1 MVNNSERLAVPGDT
15 IVAAE
20 QLRIKKARE
29 FAHALRRLPFVRL
42 TECRRSDSLRFEA
55 VGFETEVEVPQHP
68 VLDIRLR
75 ENLAVVFADD
85 GSVLPETLALRA
97 DFPLVPH
104 LNSRTAEFP
113 RSLCVFEDAFSEFSF
128 KWSPVRFLEAIRTW
142 LARTARNELHQ
153 PDQPLEPLLEPGAL
167 ELIFPPSILN
177 GVQNGQHLF
186 LRHDLLENAR
196 QSVFIRERVATA
208 GQATMFAVYLE
219 GAVQTHGVMRRKPET
234 LADLQE
240 FLKPSGIDAVGST
253 RRALRE
259 YIEKGGR
266 TGHGTL
272 LVLLLDLPKARDAGG
287 KAEAVDQLAFVAHA
301 TVEELCV
308 SLGVSQ
314 RHAGSV
320 GLLIGG
326 TLNEATPGKIPVIS
340 MRRLQLL
347 TPEAAAAFNGVP
359 SVSDSMIFV
368 GVGALGSQI
377 FMNLWRSG
385 FGRWTIIDRDWQ
397 FPHNNARHSLTDS
410 VGELKAVAMA
420 EQAAKIFPEHA
431 PRSMTCDV
439 SAPGPQLGDLRAS
452 FENSKAVIDCSASV
466 AVGRQLARE
475 YAGGRRISAFLNPS
489 GTDLVVLA
497 EPDDRS
503 VRLDQLEMMFYRE
516 VCRNPGLR
524 SHFLRGEQAM
534 RYSNSC
540 RDLSA
545 IVAQDHIALHAAVAS
560 RAIRR
565 FLETPSGAIAIWRA
579 QEDGSVERVDI
590 PIAEVVE
597 TSVGGWKIMFDVA
610 VEHAMRNHRSQRLPN
625 ETGGVL
631 LGSFDLDRKL
641 VLVSDVLG
649 SPDDSREWPTVYIRG
664 SAGLRS
670 AVQDAERLTQGGLE
684 YVGEWHSHPDGFSAE
699 ASPTDKRALRLLS
712 AEMGEDA
719 RPAVTFIVAKKEI
732 RTYLSG
738 LPSLPDTEDVR

>member
-1 MVNNSERLAVPGDT
+1 MNKPELLAVPGASPL
-15 IVAAE
+15 AAGK
-20 QLRIKKARE
+20 LRIAKARD

-42 TECRRSDSLRFEA
+42 TGCWRNESQRFEA
-55 VGFETEVEVPQHP
+55 VGFETEVEIPQYP
-68 VLDIRLR
+68 LLDIRSR
-75 ENLAVVFADD
+75 ENLAVVFWED
-85 GSVLPETLALRA
+85 GSALPETLALRP

-104 LNSRTAEFP
+104 LNSRTPEFP
-113 RSLCVFEDAFSEFSF
+113 RSICVFEDAFPEFSF

-167 ELIFPPSILN
+167 ELVFPPSILN
-177 GVQNGQHLF
+177 GLKNGQYLL
-186 LRHDLLENAR
+186 LRHDLLENALK
-196 QSVFIRERVATA
+196 SVLVREKVTTAT
-208 GQATMFAVYLE
+208 QATMFAVYLE
-219 GAVQTHGVMRRKPET
+219 GAVQTHGVMRRKPES

-253 RRALRE
+253 QRALRE

-266 TGHGTL
+266 SGQGTL
-272 LVLLLDLPKARDAGG
+272 LVLLLDLPKARVHGG
-287 KAEAVDQLAFVAHA
+287 HVEAVDQLAFVVNA

-314 RHAGSV
+314 RHAGNV

-326 TLNEATPGKIPVIS
+326 TFDEATPQKVPVIP

-359 SVSDSMIFV
+359 SVSDPMTFV

-385 FGRWTIIDRDWQ
+385 FARWTIIDRDWQ
-397 FPHNNARHSLTDS
+397 FPHNNARHFLTDS
-410 VGELKAVAMA
+410 VGEFKAIAIA
-420 EQAAKIFPEHA
+420 DQAANIFPEQ
-431 PRSMTCDV
+431 PPKSMTCDV
-439 SAPGPQLGDLRAS
+439 SVPGDQIGQLQAT

-466 AVGRQLARE
+466 AVGRRLARE
-475 YAGGRRISAFLNPS
+475 FAGGRRISAFLNPT
-489 GTDLVVLA
+489 GTDLVVLT
-497 EPDDRS
+497 EPEGRG

-516 VCRNPGLR
+516 VLRTPGLR
-524 SHFLRGEQAM
+524 SHFARGDEAM

-545 IVAQDHIALHAAVAS
+545 IVAQDHVALHAAVAS

-565 FLETPSGAIAIWRA
+565 FLEVPNARIAIWRA
-579 QEDGSVERVDI
+579 RDDGSVERLDV
-590 PIAEVVE
+590 PIVEVIE
-597 TSVGGWKIMFDVA
+597 ESIGQWKIVFDVE
-610 VEHAMRNHRSQRLPN
+610 VEQAMRDHRSKHLPN

-670 AVQDAERLTQGGLE
+670 AVQDAEKLTQGGLE

-699 ASPTDKRALRLLS
+699 ASSTDRRALKLLS

-719 RPAVTFIVAKKEI
+719 RPAVTFIVAEKEI
-732 RTYLSG
+732 RTYVAESSTLSQA
-738 LPSLPDTEDVR
+738 EDAS